1 MMCNKPFLKW
11 AGGKRKLIPFIVS
24 LCGETHN
31 TRLIEPF
38 MGGGSVFAGTHFK
51 SYILNDINPDLITLY
66 KSLKDNEK
74 QFLDELSTLFI
85 KEYNNKESFNMLR
98 DIYNSIPEGDSKRS
112 ALFVYLNKHCFN
124 GMYRVNSKGGYN
136 IPFANYKKVTMP
148 KQEIMDFGNKL
159 RNSQVELYSMNFE
172 DIMNMAQKGDIIYC
186 DPPYTPIS
194 NTSSFTSYAKE
205 NFGIEQHKTLVH
217 KAIELKKHGVKTLI
231 SNNQTP
237 ETLELYKDANIVSID
252 VRRMIAANGNRDKVK
267 EIIAIYD

>member
-1 MMCNKPFLKW
+1 MCNKPFLKW

-38 MGGGSVFAGTHFK
+38 MGGGSVFAGTNFK
-51 SYILNDINPDLITLY
+51 SYILNDINPDLIALY
-66 KSLKDNEK
+66 SYLKDNET
-74 QFLDELSTLFI
+74 QFLNELSQLFTE
-85 KEYNNKESFNMLR
+85 EYNNKESYNLLR
-98 DIYNSIPEGDSKRS
+98 SIYNDIPEGDKKRS

-124 GMYRVNSKGGYN
+124 GMYRVNSKGKYN
-136 IPFANYKKVTMP
+136 IPFANYKKVTLP
-148 KQEIMDFGNKL
+148 KQEIIDFGNKL
-159 RNSQVELYSMNFE
+159 RNNQVELYSKNFD
-172 DIMNMAQKGDIIYC
+172 DIMDMAREGDIIYC

-194 NTSSFTSYAKE
+194 DTSSFTSYAKE
-205 NFGIEQHKTLVH
+205 NFGIEQHKILVN

-237 ETLELYKDANIVSID
+237 ETLELYKDAEIASID

-267 EIIAIYD
+267 EIIAIYA